1 MNDDLEHRLQ
11 RAGQRPVPPLPADRV
26 QAMAAR
32 LDEQSGR
39 RAVPWAAVA
48 AAAAVLIVAGVAVGL
63 QRDGSGTL
71 QPATPV
77 SDAADTTTA
86 GSAPGSAAPSVTA
99 TTVGPIESATST
111 TTADATAPATSVPAG
126 GAAGSGVPTT
136 QAPPPPS
143 TTSPPTTMPT
153 TAPPPS
159 TTIPSPS
166 FTLGVQR
173 IGDRL
178 VFNWQPY
185 SGGDGTQ
192 YVLVRVTAAGL
203 QHWPV
208 DPARVARVV
217 FDMSAS
223 RATIDH
229 PDTTRAAW
237 QLVVLG
243 ADRQVVAV
251 SEVVFSN

>member
-1 MNDDLEHRLQ
+1 
-11 RAGQRPVPPLPADRV
+11 
-26 QAMAAR
+26 
-32 LDEQSGR
+32 
-39 RAVPWAAVA
+39 
-48 AAAAVLIVAGVAVGL
+48 
-63 QRDGSGTL
+63 
-71 QPATPV
+71 
-77 SDAADTTTA
+77 
-86 GSAPGSAAPSVTA
+86 
-99 TTVGPIESATST
+99 
-111 TTADATAPATSVPAG
+111 
-126 GAAGSGVPTT
+126 
-136 QAPPPPS
+136 
-143 TTSPPTTMPT
+143 MPT